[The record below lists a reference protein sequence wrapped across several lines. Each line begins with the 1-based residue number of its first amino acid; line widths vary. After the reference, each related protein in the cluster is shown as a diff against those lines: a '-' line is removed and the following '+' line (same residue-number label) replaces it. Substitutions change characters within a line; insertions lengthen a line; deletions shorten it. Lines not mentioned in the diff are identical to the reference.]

1 MTIYGIKKIR
11 EKVND
16 KRFIYWKRLLK
27 LLFTMPNLLKCP
39 CDETETGSSQSTDIT
54 QSPQIKTDSSP
65 FWVFYDEFRY

>member
-27 LLFTMPNLLKCP
+27 RLFTMHNLLKCP
-39 CDETETGSSQSTDIT
+39 CDKTETGSSQSTDIT

>member
-27 LLFTMPNLLKCP
+27 LLFTMSNLLKYP
-39 CDETETGSSQSTDIT
+39 CDKTETGSSQSTDIT